1 MASDFASFTVL
12 FCLLCFSTLSMAV
25 DLPAIDKTSRDLLPE
40 SNTKSGVVEAIFLP
54 SERLESESA
63 PVIESQP
70 EISDS
75 KISKPVSEVET
86 SKLTESSEASDSIPI
101 TTITFRPINRHMP
114 WRQMRFPARPGHR
127 CRHNHKFKPW
137 NPRLP
142 RHQIPYGND
151 MILSNGQENNFDVL
165 PDDRVPKIPMRW
177 TTFGRFES
185 QFTDEP
191 GMERI
196 KEVMTRRYRYH
207 HERDHDDEHDH
218 HRERDHDDEHDHRHE
233 RDHDDEHDHRHERDH
248 DDEHDHRH
256 ERDHDDEHDH
266 RHERDHDDE
275 HDHHHDHKHDHDH
288 DDEHD
293 HHHERDHDD
302 EHDHHHDHDH
312 KHDHDHND
320 EHDHHHDHDHDDEND
335 HHHDHDHKHDHQ
347 PHHKH
352 EHDREHDHHHE
363 RDHEE
368 GGLMKSI
375 RKFLQ
380 HF

>member
-1 MASDFASFTVL
+1 MAADFASFTVL
-12 FCLLCFSTLSMAV
+12 FCLLCFSTLSTAV
-25 DLPAIDKTSRDLLPE
+25 DLPAIDQTSHDLLRE
-40 SNTKSGVVEAIFLP
+40 SNTNSDAADAIFLP
-54 SERLESESA
+54 SERLESESV
-63 PVIESQP
+63 PVAESQP

-75 KISKPVSEVET
+75 KISKPDSEVET
-86 SKLTESSEASDSIPI
+86 LKPMESSEVSDSLPI
-101 TTITFRPINRHMP
+101 TTISFRPINRHMP
-114 WRQMRFPARPGHR
+114 WRPMRFPARSGHR

-177 TTFGRFES
+177 TRFGRFES
-185 QFTDEP
+185 DEP

-196 KEVMTRRYRYH
+196 KEVMMRRYRYH

-218 HRERDHDDEHDHRHE
+218 HHDHDDEHDHHHE
-233 RDHDDEHDHRHERDH
+233 RDHDE
-248 DDEHDHRH
+248 
-256 ERDHDDEHDH
+256 
-266 RHERDHDDE
+266 E

-293 HHHERDHDD
+293 HH
-302 EHDHHHDHDH
+302 
-312 KHDHDHND
+312 
-320 EHDHHHDHDHDDEND
+320 
-335 HHHDHDHKHDHQ
+335 